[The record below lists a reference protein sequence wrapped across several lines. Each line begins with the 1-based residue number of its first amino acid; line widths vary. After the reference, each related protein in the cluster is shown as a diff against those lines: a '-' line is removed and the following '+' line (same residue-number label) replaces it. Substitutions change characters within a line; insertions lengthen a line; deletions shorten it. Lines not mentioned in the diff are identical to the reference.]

1 MSIPE
6 SVMITV
12 NTRRHIP
19 FINKLGPIT
28 IPIAVYESVASDLKK
43 LGYPVEIHDSVGID
57 EHGNRYI
64 TNPKDFVKLPEGEV
78 ISPSESENSNVQV
91 PVSDTLTNVPHD
103 EHTSVENSHVEESET
118 TSEKTAV
125 DEAATK
131 ESSEEP
137 VAEQSETTTEEPA
150 TDETPVEEAELVLQ
164 SYDVYS
170 AMSVKKLRAFL
181 TTDAA
186 DYIEDDVLAK
196 VPSMEKKDALEIIK
210 SLIDQSA

>member
-1 MSIPE
+1 MSIPK

-118 TSEKTAV
+118 ITTTETTSEESTSEESV
-125 DEAATK
+125 V
-131 ESSEEP
+131 SSEES
-137 VAEQSETTTEEPA
+137 VEGESAAEEP
-150 TDETPVEEAELVLQ
+150 ELVLQ